1 MSRGTCTWSWGP
13 LTSEVASAP
22 WQAGGRAEPFEASK
36 APAALDVWDPLRGKA
51 KRTMIREA
59 DAGKECA
66 GGKAGGAGC
75 SSVGGPGVGDERGS
89 LSENLAPGDE
99 WGVREESGKG

>member
-1 MSRGTCTWSWGP
+1 
-13 LTSEVASAP
+13 
-22 WQAGGRAEPFEASK
+22 
-36 APAALDVWDPLRGKA
+36 
-51 KRTMIREA
+51 MIREA